1 MILEHVQREMTWSRK
16 WAWTLLI
23 PRHVLSAFL
32 LLFFL
37 HIVFQIEDVELIDKK
52 GYLIVSLTLSSKEG
66 SKILL
71 RKPEGIKDWFQAIKV
86 SNLGTKKE
94 RTE

>member
-1 MILEHVQREMTWSRK
+1 M
-16 WAWTLLI
+16 
-23 PRHVLSAFL
+23 
-32 LLFFL
+32 
-37 HIVFQIEDVELIDKK
+37 IDKK

>member
-1 MILEHVQREMTWSRK
+1 MGMDT
-16 WAWTLLI
+16 ADTLTRFECI
-23 PRHVLSAFL
+23 FIA
-32 LLFFL
+32 FFL